1 MILAYRGSILWSF
14 IFRQH
19 SLWKL
24 RTTFYQGSTGDC
36 TQNLEPSLARPIL
49 LSLFVWDR
57 HHCANENIFKYVYTQ
72 KDPYPPDFGQW
83 HRWEPQHST
92 VETECAK
99 PFTAE
104 MHLCNPLLKA
114 KTLAD
119 RLLCLQGN
127 QLLELHFSSHLS
139 AVWHNSLIYFYCNAV
154 LCLFSKQ
161 EAWLLSCCVHMLF
174 GPCQESFGF
183 SGSFR
188 AWPAILALFLPF
200 SLIFYTTQSLFE
212 LNLLCLTQIIK

>member
-24 RTTFYQGSTGDC
+24 RTTFYQASTGDC

-49 LSLFVWDR
+49 LLLFVWDR
-57 HHCANENIFKYVYTQ
+57 HHCAHENIYKYVYTQ
-72 KDPYPPDFGQW
+72 TDPYPPDSGQW
-83 HRWEPQHST
+83 NRWEPQHST

-127 QLLELHFSSHLS
+127 QLLELRFSSHLS
-139 AVWHNSLIYFYCNAV
+139 AVWHNSLFISTAALCSACFKNRKHGYEAV
-154 LCLFSKQ
+154 VYICCLVLVRNHLVFL
-161 EAWLLSCCVHMLF
+161 EASEP
-174 GPCQESFGF
+174 G
-183 SGSFR
+183 
-188 AWPAILALFLPF
+188 LP
-200 SLIFYTTQSLFE
+200 S
-212 LNLLCLTQIIK
+212 